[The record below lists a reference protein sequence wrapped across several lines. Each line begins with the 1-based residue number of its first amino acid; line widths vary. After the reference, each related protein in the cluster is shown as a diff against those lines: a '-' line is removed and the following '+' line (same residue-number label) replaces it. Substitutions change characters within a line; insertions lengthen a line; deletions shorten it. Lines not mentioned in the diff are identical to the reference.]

1 MICVDSAPELDH
13 GDVSFPFR
21 PTILVVDDDQSQVD
35 VLRYR
40 LGQQGFSTLSAPKGS
55 DGIQLARIEQPVL
68 ILLDL
73 CLPDTDGLT
82 VCQQMSDDPLTG
94 EIPVIIVSG
103 VEQADLIRQCR
114 AAGCRFYVRKPY
126 DPNALLVLIYQT
138 LEGEWS

>member
-1 MICVDSAPELDH
+1 MICVDSAPELGH
-13 GDVSFPFR
+13 EDVSTPFR

-40 LGQQGFSTLSAPKGS
+40 LSQQGFSTLSAPKGG
-55 DGIQLARIEQPVL
+55 DGIQLARIEQPAL

-82 VCQQMSDDPLTG
+82 LCQQISDDPLTG

-103 VEQADLIRQCR
+103 VEQADLIRRCR

-126 DPNALLVLIYQT
+126 DPNALLVLIHQT

>member
-13 GDVSFPFR
+13 EDVSFPFR

-35 VLRYR
+35 VLRFR
-40 LGQQGFSTLSAPKGS
+40 LGQQGFSTLSAPRGS
-55 DGIQLARIEQPVL
+55 DGIQLARIEQPAL

-73 CLPDTDGLT
+73 CLPDTDGLAL
-82 VCQQMSDDPLTG
+82 CQQMSDDPLIG

-103 VEQADLIRQCR
+103 VEQADLIRRCR

-126 DPNALLVLIYQT
+126 DPNALLVLIHQT
-138 LEGEWS
+138 LKGEWL